1 MGARVVRVLDEYWGF
16 RKARPRPNIEGI
28 RGYLTAAVLLAL
40 VGLPGCAL
48 REDKELGRNE
58 MATMVLPRDAMGGA
72 YADLELHEE
81 SSGHVDNAKRAKENV
96 DLEDSR
102 EALIR
107 AGRIGGY
114 SQAFRPSKGGTP
126 LIEVSTTVELLRD
139 EEMAAAYLEDQF
151 ADFERANGKKFEGV
165 SLRKAKRFP
174 VTGIGDEAGG
184 VEVAIA
190 FKKRRGYSTIV
201 AFRRGRVVAA
211 ADLTRADHRDVRG
224 EVQRLA
230 RVLESRV
237 SGVLRGEELREPEPV
252 SRAFG
257 PDLESLTFA
266 AKDFRGAS
274 LAHEGYLSFGD
285 VRAFLRE
292 FDVAG
297 RLGGSRI
304 FYLRAMTQA
313 FPNRRAA
320 RADQQF
326 VGTEK
331 GSRSVTQGF
340 LRELFKKESY
350 RPVGIEA
357 HPLAWEGRDTVG
369 VQFFFKASNGRMEG
383 VLLSVQRGTLRGTVT
398 VIGRASDV
406 EPNDVLTVRKKL
418 RARLASA

>member
-1 MGARVVRVLDEYWGF
+1 VA
-16 RKARPRPNIEGI
+16 
-28 RGYLTAAVLLAL
+28 
-40 VGLPGCAL
+40 LPGCAL
-48 REDKELGRNE
+48 REEKQLGRDE
-58 MATMVLPRDAMGGA
+58 LATMVLPRDAMGGA
-72 YADLELHEE
+72 YADLELHEDG
-81 SSGHVDNAKRAKENV
+81 SGHVDNAERAKDNV
-96 DLEDSR
+96 DLKDSR

-114 SQAFRPSKGGTP
+114 MQAFRPPNGGTP

-139 EEMAAAYLEDQF
+139 EEAAAAYLEDQL
-151 ADFERANGKKFEGV
+151 ADFERMRGRKFEGV
-165 SLRKAKRFP
+165 SLHRAKRFP
-174 VTGIGDEAGG
+174 VTGIGDGAGG
-184 VEVAIA
+184 VEVTLALR
-190 FKKRRGYSTIV
+190 KRRGYSTIV

-211 ADLTRADHRDVRG
+211 ADLTRADRREVRD

-257 PDLESLTFA
+257 PDLESLTFS

-304 FYLRAMTQA
+304 FYLRTMTQA

-331 GSRSVTQGF
+331 GSASVARGF

-350 RPVGIEA
+350 RPAGIEA
-357 HPLAWEGRDTVG
+357 HPLSWEGRDTVG
-369 VQFFFKASNGRMEG
+369 IQFFFKAPNGQMEG
-383 VLLSVQRGTLRGTVT
+383 VLLSVRKGALRGTVT
-398 VIGRASDV
+398 VIGRAQDV

>member
-1 MGARVVRVLDEYWGF
+1 
-16 RKARPRPNIEGI
+16 
-28 RGYLTAAVLLAL
+28 

-48 REDKELGRNE
+48 REEKQLGRDE
-58 MATMVLPRDAMGGA
+58 LATMVLPQDAMGGA

-81 SSGHVDNAKRAKENV
+81 RSGHVDNAREAKQNV

-114 SQAFRPSKGGTP
+114 TQRFRPPKGGTP

-139 EEMAAAYLEDQF
+139 EEMAATYLEDQL
-151 ADFERANGKKFEGV
+151 ADFERMKGRKIEGV
-165 SLRKAKRFP
+165 SLRGAKRFP

-184 VEVAIA
+184 VEVTLA

-211 ADLTRADHRDVRG
+211 ADLTRADRRDVRG

-252 SRAFG
+252 SRPFG
-257 PDLESLTFA
+257 PDLESLTFS

-274 LAHEGYLSFGD
+274 LAHEGYMSFGE

-297 RLGGSRI
+297 RLGESRI

-320 RADQQF
+320 KADQRF
-326 VGTEK
+326 VGTAA
-331 GSRSVTQGF
+331 GSRSVAQGF
-340 LRELFKKESY
+340 LRQLFQKESY
-350 RPVGIEA
+350 KPAGVEA
-357 HPLAWEGRDTVG
+357 HPLSWDGRDTVG
-369 VQFFFKASNGRMEG
+369 IQFFFKAPNGRMEG
-383 VLLSVQRGTLRGTVT
+383 VLLSVQRGSLRGTVT
-398 VIGRASDV
+398 VIGRARDV

-418 RARLASA
+418 RTRLASA

>member
-1 MGARVVRVLDEYWGF
+1 
-16 RKARPRPNIEGI
+16 
-28 RGYLTAAVLLAL
+28 
-40 VGLPGCAL
+40 
-48 REDKELGRNE
+48 
-58 MATMVLPRDAMGGA
+58 MVLPQDAMGGA

-81 SSGHVDNAKRAKENV
+81 GSGHVDNAKLAKENI

-114 SQAFRPSKGGTP
+114 SQAFRPPKGGTP

-139 EEMAAAYLEDQF
+139 EEMAAAYLEDQL
-151 ADFERANGKKFEGV
+151 ADFERAKGKRFEGV
-165 SLRKAKRFP
+165 SLRQAKRFP
-174 VTGIGDEAGG
+174 VSGIGDEAGG
-184 VEVAIA
+184 VEVSVA

-211 ADLTRADHRDVRG
+211 ADLTRADPREVRD

-237 SGVLRGEELREPEPV
+237 SGVLRGEELRELEPV

-257 PDLESLTFA
+257 PDLESLTFSA
-266 AKDFRGAS
+266 NDFRGAS
-274 LAHEGYLSFGD
+274 LAHEGYMSFGD

-320 RADQQF
+320 KADQRF
-326 VGTEK
+326 VGTAE
-331 GSRSVTQGF
+331 GSRSVAQGF
-340 LRELFKKESY
+340 LRQLFQKESY
-350 RPVGIEA
+350 KPAGVEARP
-357 HPLAWEGRDTVG
+357 LRWNGRDTVG
-369 VQFFFKASNGRMEG
+369 IHFFFKAPNGRMEG
-383 VLLSVQRGTLRGTVT
+383 VLLSVQRGSLRGTVT
-398 VIGRASDV
+398 VIGRAKDV

>member
-1 MGARVVRVLDEYWGF
+1 M
-16 RKARPRPNIEGI
+16 
-28 RGYLTAAVLLAL
+28 
-40 VGLPGCAL
+40 GLPGCAL
-48 REDKELGRNE
+48 REDEGIGRDDL
-58 MATMVLPRDAMGGA
+58 ATMVLPQDAMGGA
-72 YADLELHEE
+72 YADLELHEDG
-81 SSGHVDNAKRAKENV
+81 SGHVDNAERAEANV

-102 EALIR
+102 ETLIR
-107 AGRIGGY
+107 AGRIGGHA
-114 SQAFRPSKGGTP
+114 QAFRPPAAGTP
-126 LIEVSTTVELLRD
+126 LIEVSTSVELLHD
-139 EEMAAAYLEDQF
+139 EEAAAEYLEDQL
-151 ADFERANGKKFEGV
+151 ADFVRMRGRKFAGV
-165 SLRKAKRFP
+165 SLGRAKRFP

-184 VEVAIA
+184 VEIALAIG
-190 FKKRRGYSTIV
+190 KRRGYSTIV

-211 ADLTRADHRDVRG
+211 ADLTRANRRDVRD

-257 PDLESLTFA
+257 PDLESLTFS

-285 VRAFLRE
+285 VRVFLRE

-320 RADQQF
+320 RTDQRF

-331 GSRSVTQGF
+331 GSASVARRF

-350 RPVGIEA
+350 RPAAIEA
-357 HPLAWEGRDTVG
+357 HPLSWEGRDTVG
-369 VQFFFKASNGRMEG
+369 VQFFFKAPNGRMEG
-383 VLLSVQRGTLRGTVT
+383 VLLSIRRGSLRGTVT
-398 VIGRASDV
+398 VIGRAQDV